1 MTDIKRKAKHGM
13 FWSFL
18 NQGSTQLINFVITL
32 LLARILMPEDFGL
45 IGIVSI
51 FIAIGK
57 SLTDAGFSSSL
68 IRSKNVDEED
78 FSTIFFINLFSSIF
92 LYLIV
97 FISAPYIAVFFSKPE
112 LENLIKMMGLIFIIN
127 ASTLVQSTKLNKS
140 LMFKEQFKLQTVA
153 LFISSSI
160 AIYMALNDFGV
171 WSLVVKDLSYG
182 FFASIQLWFYS
193 KWIPKLNISIKKLK
207 YHFNFGYKLLL
218 ADILSKIFN
227 NSYNIIIGKFV
238 STYQLGLFTRA
249 KSMQELPNNIIFNS
263 INRVLYPLLAEVNDN
278 DVKLK
283 NVYRQ
288 IMSIVAI
295 VTIPILIFLSIVAK
309 PLFIFLLTEKW
320 NGAIPYFQILIIIA
334 LISPFQQYNLNICKI
349 KGRSDL
355 VLKISVIQY
364 FLIALSLFCII
375 PFGINGLLWGMVLA
389 NFGTV
394 VITSLLAGNLIS
406 YTIKE
411 QLIDLLKPFLLSS
424 IVGFVTF
431 LLLNYTLIVYFNNFY
446 ILSIS
451 TIIFFGLYFLLSF
464 IFNKEKLF
472 YIYYLVINKK

>member
-1 MTDIKRKAKHGM
+1 MTDIRRKAKHGM
-13 FWSFL
+13 FWSFM
-18 NQGSTQLINFVITL
+18 NQGASQFINFAITL
-32 LLARILMPEDFGL
+32 LLARILVPEDYGL
-45 IGIVSI
+45 IGIISI

-68 IRSKNVDEED
+68 IRSKNIDNED
-78 FSTIFFINLFSSIF
+78 YSTIFIINLFSSIS
-92 LYLIV
+92 LYLV
-97 FISAPYIAVFFSKPE
+97 TFLTSPYIADFFNQPV

-140 LMFKEQFKLQTVA
+140 LMFKEQFRLQT
-153 LFISSSI
+153 LSLIISSGI
-160 AIYMALNDFGV
+160 AIYMALNNFGV
-171 WSLVVKDLSYG
+171 WSLVVKDLSYS
-182 FFASIQLWFYS
+182 FLASIQLWFYS

-334 LISPFQQYNLNICKI
+334 IISPFQQYNLNICKI

-364 FLIALSLFCII
+364 TLIAISLLTII
-375 PFGINGLLWGMVLA
+375 PFGIYGLLWGMVLA
-389 NFGTV
+389 NFGV
-394 VITSLLAGNLIS
+394 VIITSFIAGNLIK

-411 QLIDLLKPFLLSS
+411 QFTDLIKPLLFASVIGVFS
-424 IVGFVTF
+424 YF
-431 LLLNYTLIVYFNNFY
+431 LLNYTLLVQLADFY
-446 ILSIS
+446 ILIII

-464 IFNKEKLF
+464 IFNRSKIF
-472 YIYYLVINKK
+472 YIYNLLTNKI

>member
-1 MTDIKRKAKHGM
+1 MTDIKSKAKSGM
-13 FWSFL
+13 LWSFMI
-18 NQGSTQLINFVITL
+18 QGGTQVINFVVTIIL
-32 LLARILMPEDFGL
+32 SRLLMPEQFGL
-45 IGIVSI
+45 IGIISI
-51 FIAIGK
+51 FIGIGK

-68 IRSKNVDEED
+68 IRSKNIDNED
-78 FSTIFFINLFSSIF
+78 YSTIFIINLFSSIS
-92 LYLIV
+92 LYLV
-97 FISAPYIAVFFSKPE
+97 TFLISPYIADFFNQPE
-112 LENLIKMMGLIFIIN
+112 LEDLIKMMGLIFIIN

-140 LMFKEQFKLQTVA
+140 LMIKEQFRLQT
-153 LFISSSI
+153 LSLIISSVI
-160 AIYMALNDFGV
+160 AIYMALNNFGV
-171 WSLVVKDLSYG
+171 WSLVVKDLSYS
-182 FFASIQLWFYS
+182 FLASIQLWFYS
-193 KWIPKLNISIKKLK
+193 KWIPSFKINRSKLK
-207 YHFNFGYKLLL
+207 SHFNFGYKLLL

-278 DVKLK
+278 DIKLK

-334 LISPFQQYNLNICKI
+334 IISPFQQYNLNICKI

-355 VLKISVIQY
+355 VLKISIIQY
-364 FLIALSLFCII
+364 ALIALSLFCII

-394 VITSLLAGNLIS
+394 VITSFLSGNLIS

-411 QLIDLLKPFLLSS
+411 QLLDLLKPFLLSS
-424 IVGFVTF
+424 IVGLVTF
-431 LLLNYTLIVYFNNFY
+431 LLLNYTLIASFENFY
-446 ILSIS
+446 VLSIS

-464 IFNKEKLF
+464 IFNKEKLL
-472 YIYYLVINKK
+472 YILSSNK